1 MVYQQ
6 FPSRLE
12 KVSNVKAVQNQTEQF
27 KREAESLK
35 VQVKSKVEEMKM
47 EWMAIMDNYEAS
59 AIDKIDNLYD
69 DFVQNVKSHQRFLQN
84 TVPEIEEMMES
95 LTCFDQPMDQVR
107 ANATEVKKLDEMVS
121 LLF

>member
-1 MVYQQ
+1 
-6 FPSRLE
+6 
-12 KVSNVKAVQNQTEQF
+12 
-27 KREAESLK
+27 
-35 VQVKSKVEEMKM
+35 M

-95 LTCFDQPMDQVR
+95 LTCFDQSMDQVR